1 MIVVHAT
8 LTGCLRRLA
17 AWIDLVKG
25 WILALTVLI
34 SACMPSA
41 VLPPTVFA
49 PEAKTGSVTAQPQ
62 VQKLGLKK
70 TRFKKIT
77 GWSGDRHDQAIG
89 AFLLSCAKL
98 SKMPAN
104 RSLGTIGGLAGDWMK
119 PCKAADALPVG
130 RKELSRAFFETH
142 FEPYLVTADGRSEGL
157 FTGYFE
163 AELKG
168 SWLRKEPYTTPIYE
182 RPAELVDANLGDFT
196 DDLKGKR
203 LTGKV
208 VAGRFVPFDDRA
220 AIEAGAIAGRGL
232 EMIWVD
238 SLVDA
243 FFLHVQGSG
252 RVVMDDGS
260 IVRIGYVAQNGH
272 AYKSIGRELIKRGA
286 LSRERVSMQSIKA
299 WMRDNPQKAPA
310 LKASNPRFIFF
321 RVIDGALKSLG
332 KQQGPIGAQGV
343 PLTPGRSLAVDR
355 AYFPFGIPIWLDTTD
370 PLELGSPLRRLV
382 IAQDTGSAIKGP
394 VRGDLFWG
402 FGAEAAT
409 RAGLMKE
416 PGHYFLLLPR
426 K

>member
-1 MIVVHAT
+1 M
-8 LTGCLRRLA
+8 R
-17 AWIDLVKG
+17 G
-25 WILALTVLI
+25 WILALIVLVE
-34 SACMPSA
+34 ACAPVT
-41 VLPPTVFA
+41 VLPPGTSTPT
-49 PEAKTGSVTAQPQ
+49 PESKPLAARPPA
-62 VQKLGLKK
+62 QKLALKK
-70 TRFKKIT
+70 TTFNSIT

-89 AFLLSCAKL
+89 TFLRSCARFA
-98 SKMPAN
+98 KMPADLP
-104 RSLGTIGGLAGDWMK
+104 LGAIGGVAGDWAV
-119 PCKAADALPVG
+119 PCKAAAALPTG
-130 RKELSRAFFETH
+130 NTELARSFFEAH
-142 FEPYLVTADGRSEGL
+142 FQPYLATADGRPEGL

-163 AELKG
+163 IELKG

-182 RPAELVDANLGDFT
+182 RPPELVDANLGDFNA
-196 DDLKGKR
+196 DLKGKR
-203 LTGKV
+203 LSGKV

-220 AIEAGAIAGRGL
+220 AIEAGALAGRGL

-238 SLVDA
+238 SPIDA

-260 IVRIGYVAQNGH
+260 IVRIGFAARNGH
-272 AYKSIGRELIKRGA
+272 GYRSIGRELITRGA
-286 LSRERVSMQSIKA
+286 LSAERVSMQSIKA
-299 WMRDNPQKAPA
+299 WLQDNPEEAAA
-310 LKASNPRFIFF
+310 LMATNPSYIFF

-332 KQQGPIGAQGV
+332 QQQGPIGAQGV

-355 AYFPFGIPIWLDTTD
+355 GYFPLGIPIWLDTTD
-370 PLELGSPLRRLV
+370 PLDPGAPLRRLV

-409 RAGLMKE
+409 RAGLMKQ